1 MIMNKF
7 VKMAQEHIKN
17 NELDRLMRNV
27 LASNNDLMIPQG
39 LSEKIILQLKKRVL
53 LQELILE
60 LSYKVGLVLGSLV
73 VLAGIFVWINGSN
86 VLASLYTHLVNNWQP
101 ITSLLLLVFITV
113 LIDQVGL
120 RFYTIVKNEVSL
132 KV

>member
-1 MIMNKF
+1 
-7 VKMAQEHIKN
+7 MAQEHIKN
-17 NELDRLMRNV
+17 NELDRLMRNA

-39 LSEKIILQLKKRVL
+39 LSEKIIQQLKKRVL
-53 LQELILE
+53 LRELIHE

-73 VLAGIFVWINGSN
+73 VLTGVFIWINGSN
-86 VLASLYTHLVNNWQP
+86 MLTYLYSLLVNNWQP
-101 ITSLLLLVFITV
+101 ITSLLLLVFITL

-120 RFYTIVKNEVSL
+120 KFYTIIKNEVSL